1 MAWHAILLDFQSV
14 RPAGGEFRVTETLPR
29 RVVLPSDGVGIWTSD
44 AVCAVAIVIVAISA
58 NTASTKIMRLNALPA
73 AIVVCYCAIILVSFV
88 RMGLLYTPTL
98 AGMGSRVI
106 ALKD

>member
-1 MAWHAILLDFQSV
+1 LYF
-14 RPAGGEFRVTETLPR
+14 PAAELGFGPAN
-29 RVVLPSDGVGIWTSD
+29 